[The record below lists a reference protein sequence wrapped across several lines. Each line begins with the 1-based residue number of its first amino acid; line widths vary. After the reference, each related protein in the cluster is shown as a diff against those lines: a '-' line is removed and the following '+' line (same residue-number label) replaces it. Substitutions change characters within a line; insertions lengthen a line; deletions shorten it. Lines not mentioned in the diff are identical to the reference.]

1 MYAYEQANQGIEIH
15 VDAVID
21 GRPVSLKENL
31 EGDIER
37 NKIYTVT
44 VRKDKIDVSLEVSFE
59 DWEEGSDT
67 ELVPQSEEI

>member
-1 MYAYEQANQGIEIH
+1 MREYSGICAGKSGRNMFQARRLNWGLTFDE
-15 VDAVID
+15 
-21 GRPVSLKENL
+21 KW
-31 EGDIER
+31 